1 MPQSSGKNGLA
12 SEEQQRHL
20 LPLLPLLVSLTAPHS
35 SASLCPSR
43 TSAEV
48 RNLGTTNDRN
58 IWQTSSTLEKGGI
71 YWYTDPKSLGS
82 NGFRCS
88 NVVIRSVI
96 LSSSGSGFC
105 QMGFILR
112 QALSLQWQRRP
123 SIHPP
128 SVGTAME
135 IQHTFSTDEAEPQ
148 ERLSLAQASSQT
160 RIEN

>member
-20 LPLLPLLVSLTAPHS
+20 LPLLPLLSPSLHPTPQQ
-35 SASLCPSR
+35 ASVPAGL
-43 TSAEV
+43 V
-48 RNLGTTNDRN
+48 RRSGIWGIQMRN
-58 IWQTSSTLEKGGI
+58 IRQTSSTLEKGGI

-88 NVVIRSVI
+88 NIVIRSVI

-105 QMGFILR
+105 RMGFILR
-112 QALSLQWQRRP
+112 QALSLQWQRRS
-123 SIHPP
+123 SIQPP
-128 SVGTAME
+128 SVGTAVE

-148 ERLSLAQASSQT
+148 ERLSLAQASSHA